1 MPMNKQ
7 RILDIIVRIEA
18 KVRRSG
24 LVRILPPRGRAA
36 RARLWRHFV
45 TGNRLLRDI
54 PFGFDA
60 QVSGTRFH
68 LHGPFG
74 CAGGLY
80 YVTYLTEGAYEAP
93 VTAHITQVVRQC
105 SAPRVLDVGAHYGWY
120 TIYLSKVIADRGV
133 VFAFEPSEAI
143 FSLLRRNVELNALH
157 NVRLFKLPLSDKRE
171 TIRMV
176 PSKSVPWES
185 RRMHSVAE
193 REAMDNSTGTLEA
206 IPFDELNEMEAIH
219 PNIVKIDVHGV
230 WRKVVDGMRESLHRE
245 VEHLYLEV
253 DTPWGDLSSEY
264 RDIQHVILTLRDAGM
279 DVYEVQDLMK
289 RDGGKMIKAD
299 ENRIAERGGM
309 FAMLYAVKRR

>member
-1 MPMNKQ
+1 MPTNKQ
-7 RILDIIVRIEA
+7 RILGILVRIEA
-18 KVRRSG
+18 KVRRSRLG
-24 LVRILPPRGRAA
+24 GILPAGGRAA
-36 RARLWRHFV
+36 LKKLWRFV
-45 TGNRLLRDI
+45 IRSRLLRDI

-68 LHGPFG
+68 LHGLFRS
-74 CAGGLY
+74 AGWY

-120 TIYLSKVIADRGV
+120 TLYLSKIIADRGV

-143 FSLLRRNVELNALH
+143 FSFLRRNVELNDLH

-176 PSKSVPWES
+176 SSKVVPWES
-185 RRMHSVAE
+185 RYMHSVAE
-193 REAMDNSTGTLEA
+193 RETMDNYTSTLEA
-206 IPFDELNEMEAIH
+206 IPFDELNEREAIR

-253 DTPWGDLSSEY
+253 DTPWGNLSSEY

-279 DVYEVQDLMK
+279 DVYEVQDFRK

-299 ENRIAERGGM
+299 ENRIAERGGS